1 MDEIISVCCNS
12 EVNVED
18 SPPST
23 LNMYVY
29 VYVPIGEIKLPNT
42 KHKIAIIYIFILIGS
57 NIIFDFSR
65 FLFFIILCIM
75 ASAKYGNTSIIVMYQ
90 TEAWKFTINADITKN
105 IIYYLFCFVLII
117 FSMKYISNS
126 SSKYEII

>member
-12 EVNVED
+12 EINVED
-18 SPPST
+18 IPPIT

-42 KHKIAIIYIFILIGS
+42 KHKIAFLFKIIFFYFLYFKFS
-57 NIIFDFSR
+57 YFDFSR

-105 IIYYLFCFVLII
+105 II
-117 FSMKYISNS
+117 
-126 SSKYEII
+126 